1 MRSGSQ
7 GLPEDKT
14 GLFCNKYVKYCVLSS
29 SVCNVRVTAVP
40 LEHKQDKDLIAGPHS
55 P

>member
-14 GLFCNKYVKYCVLSS
+14 GLFCNKYVVYRVLSS
-29 SVCNVRVTAVP
+29 SACNVRVTAVP
-40 LEHKQDKDLIAGPHS
+40 LEPEQDKDLIAGPHS